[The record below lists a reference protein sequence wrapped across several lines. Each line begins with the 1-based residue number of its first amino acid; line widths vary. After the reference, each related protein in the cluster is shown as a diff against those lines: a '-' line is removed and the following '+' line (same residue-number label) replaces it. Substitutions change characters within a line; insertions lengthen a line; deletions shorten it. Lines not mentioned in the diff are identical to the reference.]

1 LLPTA
6 TEAADWP
13 PRLCDSFCRK
23 SCSVTELV
31 LDEALVDEALAVV
44 LVVLVLPLEVPCAS
58 LTSFWKSDCSVDSA
72 LLDDVFPLFSCEI
85 RLCRPDARSEP

>member
-1 LLPTA
+1 
-6 TEAADWP
+6 
-13 PRLCDSFCRK
+13 
-23 SCSVTELV
+23 
-31 LDEALVDEALAVV
+31 V